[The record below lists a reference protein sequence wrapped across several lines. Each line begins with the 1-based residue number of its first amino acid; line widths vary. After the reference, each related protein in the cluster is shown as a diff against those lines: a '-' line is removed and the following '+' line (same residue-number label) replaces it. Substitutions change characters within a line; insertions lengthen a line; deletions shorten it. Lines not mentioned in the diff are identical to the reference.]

1 MCLFCF
7 WSVRKVADYFIL
19 CISLSPSLSKTI
31 LFVLAFPP
39 PFFHHACMHH
49 HPLLSHTATPTP
61 SALLYRGLQTILR
74 TGNITLYPALCAQ
87 VTATFAV
94 LSDTINTVRNY
105 HHHNNKTTLSSS
117 SSSSLQSSQQLLH
130 LLKQL
135 QEQERD
141 KLNYTAALHLE
152 QMRQASAATGA
163 TATRMVDLDNEEKE
177 EKEGKHDKDDGA
189 VVDERTHSMLESG
202 ISSLRQ
208 RIVKCV
214 EEINQVLE
222 ELRCLLMEEE
232 E

>member
-1 MCLFCF
+1 M
-7 WSVRKVADYFIL
+7 
-19 CISLSPSLSKTI
+19 
-31 LFVLAFPP
+31 
-39 PFFHHACMHH
+39 HACTIT
-49 HPLLSHTATPTP
+49 PLLSHTATPTP
-61 SALLYRGLQTILR
+61 FALLYRGLQTILR

-94 LSDTINTVRNY
+94 LSNTINTVRNY
-105 HHHNNKTTLSSS
+105 HHDNNKTTLSSS
-117 SSSSLQSSQQLLH
+117 LSLQSSQQLLH

-163 TATRMVDLDNEEKE
+163 TATRMVNIDNEEEE
-177 EKEGKHDKDDGA
+177 EKEGRHDKDDGA